1 MHFYDSDV
9 WSWILLF
16 AVLTGSLL
24 AGNSLR
30 RKIPLLR
37 NSLIPT
43 SVLGG
48 AVLLIVAAI
57 FKTITGDVMFD
68 TAAFGY
74 SGTKNLEVITY
85 HALALGFIASS
96 LKTSEK
102 KLDKKRAIEIFNT
115 GVTTVATYLLQAVVG
130 LVITIGAV

>member
-1 MHFYDSDV
+1 MINFWDSEV

-24 AGNSLR
+24 VGNTLR

-43 SVLGG
+43 SVIGG

-57 FKTITGDVMFD
+57 YKAITCAGKD
-68 TAAFGY
+68 
-74 SGTKNLEVITY
+74 
-85 HALALGFIASS
+85 IAY
-96 LKTSEK
+96 
-102 KLDKKRAIEIFNT
+102 RIEDN
-115 GVTTVATYLLQAVVG
+115 V
-130 LVITIGAV
+130 